1 MSSQKDRS
9 ATLEGWEP
17 VPTDELERARDRW
30 TASSRGDMEPMLE
43 RFAADCELHSRV
55 AELEGE
61 GGVFHGHEGLRAF
74 ARELRETLGQVAFDL
89 REMRRRGGLTLM
101 IGRTTG
107 RGSGSGV
114 NIDVPIVWLSQ
125 ENDAGR
131 VVWTQAFGD
140 LDQAL
145 TAAVRR
151 EAG

>member
-1 MSSQKDRS
+1 
-9 ATLEGWEP
+9 

-114 NIDVPIVWLSQ
+114 DIDVPIVWLRRKTTPEESSGHRRSATSTRPLRRPCGERQ
-125 ENDAGR
+125 ANRAPHGAG
-131 VVWTQAFGD
+131 
-140 LDQAL
+140 
-145 TAAVRR
+145 
-151 EAG
+151 